1 MSRVVAVVSEVAA
14 HRLEALGPV
23 ARQAVAGL
31 LKELEAAPRLGVLR
45 HVWTDGQQEV
55 YKTKL
60 EPRDG
65 MPGLAVAY
73 VYLPQPPPAAAV
85 IIAITPDDP
94 AEEPWL

>member
-1 MSRVVAVVSEVAA
+1 MSRAVAVVSEVAA
-14 HRLEALGPV
+14 HRLEMLGPV
-23 ARQAVAGL
+23 ARQAVEGL

-60 EPRDG
+60 EPRAG